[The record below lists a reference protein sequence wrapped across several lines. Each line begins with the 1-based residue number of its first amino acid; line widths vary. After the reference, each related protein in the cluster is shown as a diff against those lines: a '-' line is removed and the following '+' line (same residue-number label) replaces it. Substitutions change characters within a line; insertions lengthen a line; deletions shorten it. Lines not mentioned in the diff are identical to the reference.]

1 MSTAQR
7 QPFLLVVDDSPEICL
22 IVQHLAR
29 RAGQEVDCCGDVPSA
44 WDRLQKKQPD
54 LLILDVNLPG
64 EDGLVL
70 CRRVRLSA
78 DMAKL
83 KIALFSHWDRSAD
96 ITAGL
101 TAGADYVL
109 SKELLCQP
117 EDWQN
122 RVNGLLNDTDS
133 RAVRLSLSLKEA
145 RLAHV
150 SAPKCAA
157 EINQALRQAVL
168 RSLDHEVMQVLFAR
182 AAARVGWELREDWL
196 LPDGRGV
203 RPERL
208 CADQA
213 ENILGFALALK
224 EEIWC
229 VVGTAGSAA
238 FAATLAAGIPPLAE
252 ILGQP

>member
-1 MSTAQR
+1 MSTVQR

-44 WDRLQKKQPD
+44 WARLGKRQPD
-54 LLILDVNLPG
+54 LLVLDLNLPG

-70 CRRVRLSA
+70 CRRVRSA
-78 DMAKL
+78 DMARL

-96 ITAGL
+96 IAAGL
-101 TAGADYVL
+101 TAGANYVL
-109 SKELLCQP
+109 SKELLCRP

-122 RVNGLLNDTDS
+122 RVDDLLKDADS
-133 RAVRLSLSLKEA
+133 RAVKLSLSLKEA
-145 RLAHV
+145 RLADV
-150 SAPKCAA
+150 SAAKCAA
-157 EINQALRQAVL
+157 AINQALRQAVL

-196 LPDGRGV
+196 LPDGRSV

-208 CADQA
+208 GADQA

-238 FAATLAAGIPPLAE
+238 FAVTLAAGLPPLAE